1 MPFLIMKP
9 KLDAI
14 LINRKPQKTI
24 TFNIETSHE
33 IAIFV
38 TW

>member
-14 LINRKPQKTI
+14 LINIKPQKTI
-24 TFNIETSHE
+24 TFNIEIDHE